1 MIVDRQGRRFRNLRV
16 SLTSACNYACT
27 YCVPNGRRLVPAERE
42 LPADRLGRA
51 VELLIA
57 TAGIDKVRITGGE
70 PLIANKFD
78 DFLRHVMTL
87 GLADVSI
94 TTNGQW
100 LERKLPVMIDA
111 GLRRINISLDTLD
124 PVRFRQIARGGDLG
138 TVLAGIEAALA
149 AGLRVK
155 INMVPLRTGNAQQIL
170 PLLDFCLTRGI
181 ELRFIELMRMG
192 HLAHGNEFV
201 RDYIGMPEILDL
213 IGSRYEF
220 ARTDAPFDSTSI
232 RFEIPG
238 RGVFGVIANETEPFC
253 SSCTR
258 LRLSSEG
265 WLYGCLSNANKH
277 FIADLLD
284 LPEPLAL
291 AGLQGVL
298 SRALAD
304 KQDYAFSGGE
314 MVMKL
319 IGG

>member
-70 PLIANKFD
+70 PLIASKFD

-155 INMVPLRTGNAQQIL
+155 INMVPLRTANAQQIL

>member
-1 MIVDRQGRRFRNLRV
+1 
-16 SLTSACNYACT
+16 
-27 YCVPNGRRLVPAERE
+27 
-42 LPADRLGRA
+42 
-51 VELLIA
+51 
-57 TAGIDKVRITGGE
+57 
-70 PLIANKFD
+70 
-78 DFLRHVMTL
+78 
-87 GLADVSI
+87 
-94 TTNGQW
+94 
-100 LERKLPVMIDA
+100 MIDA

-155 INMVPLRTGNAQQIL
+155 INMVPLRTANAQQIL

-192 HLAHGNEFV
+192 HLAHGNEFA

-232 RFEIPG
+232 RFDIPG